1 MSSKSI
7 MSQIIKKYK
16 YSSFKPSEKSNL
28 DVTSSPGK
36 DLFFTELRTT
46 RVFIH
51 QILDDTDPLTMDE
64 TILRDAQRIEHQWR
78 SYLGLWIESVKAS
91 PSKENKDDMRH
102 QVIDLWKRAPN
113 WDTLV
118 ELNRLYLMRK
128 LPVCAS
134 YGQPPDAETDVF
146 PNILLLHSYGVIT
159 TNSCPGWERQ
169 LEFSSLFARQRAFLF
184 FSIPT
189 HNLQTTSS
197 DSIYNFIQRMKGSS
211 EVRVYIRFQYDNA
224 LNGVQRD
231 PNISGLMQYGSCD
244 NLPDSDD
251 PVWEQE
257 GWDVDPDDEGVV
269 RFFDFTQEQRRK
281 GTEGDWTD
289 HGKYGFSTFG
299 SSFQDDNA
307 PFQASRAA
315 DPLQIAASVV
325 ARDWNYTGIGD
336 LVKYCLDQSG
346 IIPRYGL

>member
-1 MSSKSI
+1 
-7 MSQIIKKYK
+7 MSQTVSKYK
-16 YSSFKPSEKSNL
+16 YLSFRPSGKSNL
-28 DVTSSPGK
+28 DATSSLHK
-36 DLFFTELRTT
+36 YLFFTELRITS
-46 RVFIH
+46 VSIH
-51 QILDDTDPLTMDE
+51 QSLSNTDPLAMDE
-64 TILRDAQRIEHQWR
+64 TILRDAQRIEQQWR
-78 SYLGLWIESVKAS
+78 SYHGFWNESVEAS

-113 WDTLV
+113 WDTLI

-134 YGQPPDAETDVF
+134 YGQPPDAETDLF
-146 PNILLLHSYGVIT
+146 SNILLLHSYGIIT

-169 LEFSSLFARQRAFLF
+169 LEFSSMFARQRAFLF

-189 HNLQTTSS
+189 RNLQTTSS
-197 DSIYNFIQRMKGSS
+197 DSLYNFIQRMKGSS
-211 EVRVYIRFQYDNA
+211 EVRVYIRFQYDKA
-224 LNGVQRD
+224 SNGIQRD

-251 PVWEQE
+251 PVFEQE
-257 GWDVDPDDEGVV
+257 GWDLDPDDEGVV

-281 GTEGDWTD
+281 GTDGDWDD
-289 HGKYGFSTFG
+289 HGEYGFSTFG

-307 PFQASRAA
+307 PFEASHAA
-315 DPLQIAASVV
+315 DPLQIAVV
-325 ARDWNYTGIGD
+325 ARDWNYTAIGD
-336 LVKYCLDQSG
+336 LVKYYLDQSG